1 MEQIPAIIDLETRDE
16 KGVKFIPRDV
26 GFDYLERF
34 AFGPI
39 FRYIRNR
46 DRGEQEQISKYFN
59 NRNYAQIYT
68 MVFNLSTQKGEHR
81 FVSDLYDFQEESL
94 NRWMENLSTEVM
106 APDSD
111 DALIAEYDFT
121 WNRHNKVL
129 KPWWSKFFIY
139 LDFSYIPSRKDIRI
153 QRIDDQCDNQFHT
166 HVYEKTK
173 IRLLQI
179 LMIRMNLERDGN
191 EQNGIRELIRF
202 FSDFDMEFVGSKI
215 TKSMYNRDLEPFL
228 WESSTNYYIQ
238 KAGEWKQTL
247 SNMEYIV
254 RTLEFQSHEIS
265 LQNKYLRD
273 SSKDPLKKSFVNE
286 FIVHYKTE
294 ILTHSSEG
302 LGPLMD
308 AKDFLNLSRIFDF
321 LAQIPNDEGLI
332 AFSHTFK
339 EYVVEHFTLMIQ
351 TVFSSTDSKTLNST
365 LCMQMMDK
373 MNELDQIVKI
383 QMKDHVLLRKSFVE
397 AMINIINREYNRD
410 ETQIRMTEQFAIF
423 FDDIA
428 KKMNSTE
435 ATPWTESLVQMVM
448 FMSDRDLFLEYY
460 RQFLS
465 RRILNKKTKDNDLD
479 IQLIMRLKGM
489 LGTYSTTR
497 LEKMIFDATQSHES
511 IQDYMD
517 SPKPFSTH
525 FEPMNITFGNW
536 PHLPNTPIQL
546 PDPIRTCIMHYE
558 EDFGR
563 KRTGYKVEPIFS
575 FGTAVVNV
583 QYEKKSYDFVFNI
596 PQATVFY
603 LFMQAPMGR
612 APANSVGMGLTNS
625 LTYLEIRERT
635 QMSDMFLK
643 RVLHSLSCNRN
654 LRILKKTPESNSIQE
669 SDSFQLNL
677 EFHSPNRVIHV
688 PCAVFEESNV
698 TKKVQEDRS
707 YEIQAS
713 ITRIMKTR
721 QHMKHQDLVMETTKQ
736 LSVRFHPTIE
746 SIKKNIGIL
755 IEKEYLERDEKDHST
770 YKYLA

>member
-39 FRYIRNR
+39 FRYIRAR

-68 MVFNLSTQKGEHR
+68 MVFNLSTQKGEYR
-81 FVSDLYDFQEESL
+81 FVSDLYDFQCESL

-111 DALIAEYDFT
+111 DAFIAEYEFV

-153 QRIDDQCDNQFHT
+153 QKIDDQCDNQFHT

-179 LMIRMNLERDGN
+179 LMNRMNLERDGN

-247 SNMEYIV
+247 SNMDYIT
-254 RTLEFQSHEIS
+254 RTLHFQSHEIS
-265 LQNKYLRD
+265 LQNKYLKD

-308 AKDFLNLSRIFDF
+308 AKDFVNLSRIFDF

-332 AFSHTFK
+332 AFSHSLK
-339 EYVVEHFTLMIQ
+339 EYVVQHFTLMIQ
-351 TVFSSTDSKTLNST
+351 TIFTSTDVKTFNST
-365 LCMQMMDK
+365 LCTQMMEK

-397 AMINIINREYNRD
+397 AMTQIVNREYNKD
-410 ETQIRMTEQFAIF
+410 ETPIRMTEQFAIF

-428 KKMNSTE
+428 KKLNSTE
-435 ATPWTESLVQMVM
+435 ATSSIDSLIQMVM
-448 FMSDRDLFLEYY
+448 YMSDRDLFLEYY

-465 RRILNKKTKDNDLD
+465 RRILNKKTKDNDVD
-479 IQLIMRLKGM
+479 IQFIIRLKGM

-497 LEKMIFDATQSHES
+497 LEKMIFDATEGHES

-517 SPKPFSTH
+517 SPKPFTTL
-525 FEPMNITFGNW
+525 FEPMNITYGNW
-536 PHLPNTPIQL
+536 PHLPNTSIQL
-546 PDPIRTCIMHYE
+546 PESIQTCVMHYE
-558 EDFGR
+558 EDFRR
-563 KRTGYKVEPIFS
+563 KRSGYKAEPVFS
-575 FGTAVVNV
+575 YGTAVLNV

-603 LFMQAPMGR
+603 QFIGHIH
-612 APANSVGMGLTNS
+612 S
-625 LTYLEIRERT
+625 LTYQQIRDET
-635 QMSDMFLK
+635 QLSDAFLK
-643 RVLHSLSCNRN
+643 RVLHSFSCNRN
-654 LRILKKTPESNSIQE
+654 LRILKKTPETNSIQE

-677 EFHSPNRVIHV
+677 EFHSNNRVIHV
-688 PCAVFEESNV
+688 PCAIFEESNA
-698 TKKVQEDRS
+698 TKKVQEDRT

-721 QHMKHQDLVMETTKQ
+721 QRMKHQDLVMETTKQ
-736 LSVRFHPTIE
+736 LSARFHPTVE

-755 IEKEYLERDEKDHST
+755 IEKEYLERDEHDHST